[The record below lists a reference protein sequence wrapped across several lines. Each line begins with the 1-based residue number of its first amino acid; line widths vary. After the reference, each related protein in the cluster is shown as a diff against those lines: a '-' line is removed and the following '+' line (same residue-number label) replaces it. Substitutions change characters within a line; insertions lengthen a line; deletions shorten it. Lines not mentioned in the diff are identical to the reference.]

1 MYTHRS
7 KAQPHTRCCALSDVF
22 FMVFRERFAALDG
35 NRIISYYQPF
45 CLWLSIYNLMLSIA
59 QNSSSS
65 IASLQT
71 TSGGGSRMKMKLAE
85 IAPGMWF
92 REHGSEAIHVKL
104 SGPVIRGVAAV
115 YKSANINTG
124 IL

>member
-1 MYTHRS
+1 
-7 KAQPHTRCCALSDVF
+7 
-22 FMVFRERFAALDG
+22 
-35 NRIISYYQPF
+35 
-45 CLWLSIYNLMLSIA
+45 
-59 QNSSSS
+59 
-65 IASLQT
+65 
-71 TSGGGSRMKMKLAE
+71 MKMKLAE

-124 IL
+124 ILGCPYGPGFPKLDDVEFEIVEKPKGW